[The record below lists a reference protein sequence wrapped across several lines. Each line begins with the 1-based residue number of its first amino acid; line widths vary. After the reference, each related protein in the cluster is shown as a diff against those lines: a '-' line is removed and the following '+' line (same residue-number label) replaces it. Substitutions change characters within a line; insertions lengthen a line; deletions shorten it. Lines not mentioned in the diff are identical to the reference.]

1 MKVKASYLLNYNHRQ
16 ERENAARSVRSK
28 DAGSSNN
35 SSIWG
40 GTKTNMSWA
49 GKIAANTP
57 TPPQARANGGNP
69 WATSN
74 GQTAAAIVAPAGFW
88 DPVVPDQP
96 AQTQQQQNKKNNN
109 KNKKKKAEEEQK
121 VKQIFNEK
129 KPKNDFE
136 EWCSKALQ
144 GLQAQV
150 DIPTFLGFLMDIESP
165 YEVILTFPLS
175 RS

>member
-1 MKVKASYLLNYNHRQ
+1 MTCTLYRQ
-16 ERENAARSVRSK
+16 ERESAARSVRSK
-28 DAGSSNN
+28 DTGSSN
-35 SSIWG
+35 STSIWG

-57 TPPQARANGGNP
+57 TPPQARSNGNP
-69 WATSN
+69 WANSN
-74 GQTAAAIVAPAGFW
+74 GQTSAAIVAPAGFW
-88 DPVVPDQP
+88 DPVVPEQS
-96 AQTQQQQNKKNNN
+96 ALATQQQNKKNNN

-129 KPKNDFE
+129 KPKNEFE
-136 EWCSKALQ
+136 DWCSKALQ

-165 YEVILTFPLS
+165 YEVSYTSGRLPATNNLS
-175 RS
+175 